1 MKSGALTP
9 ISGSSAQALVTNG
22 LILVFPGLLL
32 LSKEFVRD
40 ISQLL
45 RGDGEDSDPKE
56 FQAAFSFL
64 FRECMQFVL
73 QPILINP
80 IKFQWVFQ
88 LAIRVISKFNLGD
101 R

>member
-56 FQAAFSFL
+56 FQAAFSSYSGNACNSSSSL
-64 FRECMQFVL
+64 F
-73 QPILINP
+73 
-80 IKFQWVFQ
+80 
-88 LAIRVISKFNLGD
+88 
-101 R
+101 